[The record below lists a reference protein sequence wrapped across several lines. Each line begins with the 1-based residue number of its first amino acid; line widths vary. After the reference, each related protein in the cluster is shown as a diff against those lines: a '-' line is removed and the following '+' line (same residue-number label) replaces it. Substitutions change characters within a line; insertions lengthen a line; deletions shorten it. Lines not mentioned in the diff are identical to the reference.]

1 MTAPQVIVERRPDGS
16 ILLSNAEP
24 LGRYPRV
31 MTERLASGATEC
43 PDRVFLG
50 ERSSGQWRS
59 ITYAQAFAAVRSI
72 GQSLLDRGLS
82 GERPVAILSGG
93 SIAHAL
99 LALGATHVGIP
110 YCPVSPAYSL
120 LAQDSSKLDHVLG
133 LLNPGLVYV
142 EDHEAFSGALER
154 SAFSNFEVV
163 AKTGLAPGVTAFDV
177 LASTAATSRVDECH
191 QAISPDDPR
200 SILFTSGTTGAPK
213 GVITT
218 HRMTCANQQMFVQT
232 FPEFVR
238 TPPEL
243 LSWLPWHHTSGANS
257 ILGSV
262 VYNHGTLW
270 IDDGKPIEGPAM
282 DETLR
287 NLREIAPTAYFSAP
301 SGLRLLGRALSN
313 DAELRRRFY
322 SRLSFFF
329 YSGSAMP
336 APLAAEIDEISIGET
351 GRAIPFYSCYG
362 STESA
367 PFATAV
373 NWQGATGGMVGLPM
387 PGVEL
392 KLAPVDGLTEARIK
406 GPTVTPGYWRNPD
419 ATSKA
424 FDEEGYYC
432 FGDAMAP
439 AGDDPSRGLLF
450 DGRIGEN
457 FKLATGTWVN
467 VAGLRDRLLTA
478 AKGALADV
486 VIAGEGRDEIGALLF
501 PDMSRSGDP
510 ARLRSEAEAALTE
523 ISAQATGSSTFV
535 ACALLMDTPP
545 DPAAG
550 EMTDKGAVSQRGVLR
565 ARREAVDSLFA
576 DPPPGDIIFP
586 RK

>member
-1 MTAPQVIVERRPDGS
+1 M
-16 ILLSNAEP
+16 
-24 LGRYPRV
+24 Y
-31 MTERLASGATEC
+31 
-43 PDRVFLG
+43 
-50 ERSSGQWRS
+50 
-59 ITYAQAFAAVRSI
+59 
-72 GQSLLDRGLS
+72 
-82 GERPVAILSGG
+82 
-93 SIAHAL
+93 
-99 LALGATHVGIP
+99 
-110 YCPVSPAYSL
+110 
-120 LAQDSSKLDHVLG
+120 
-133 LLNPGLVYV
+133 
-142 EDHEAFSGALER
+142 
-154 SAFSNFEVV
+154 
-163 AKTGLAPGVTAFDV
+163 
-177 LASTAATSRVDECH
+177 TAATPRVDERH

-270 IDDGKPIEGPAM
+270 IDDGKPVEGPAM
-282 DETLR
+282 QETLR

-301 SGLRLLGRALSN
+301 SGFRLLGRALRN

-336 APLAAEIDEISIGET
+336 APLAREMDEISIGET
-351 GRAIPFYSCYG
+351 GRAVPFYSCYG

-392 KLAPVDGLTEARIK
+392 KLSPVDGMTEARIK

-424 FDEEGYYC
+424 FDEEGYYR
-432 FGDAMAP
+432 FGDALAP
-439 AGDDPSRGLLF
+439 AGDDPSLGLLF

-486 VIAGEGRDEIGALLF
+486 VLAGEGRDEIGALLF
-501 PDMSRSGDP
+501 PDMSRSGDQT
-510 ARLRSEAEAALTE
+510 RLHAEIEAALNE
-523 ISAQATGSSTFV
+523 ISTQATGSSTFI
-535 ACALLMDTPP
+535 ARALLMDTPP

-565 ARREAVDSLFA
+565 ARKAFVDRLFD
-576 DPPPGDIIFP
+576 DPPPRDIIFA
-586 RK
+586 RR